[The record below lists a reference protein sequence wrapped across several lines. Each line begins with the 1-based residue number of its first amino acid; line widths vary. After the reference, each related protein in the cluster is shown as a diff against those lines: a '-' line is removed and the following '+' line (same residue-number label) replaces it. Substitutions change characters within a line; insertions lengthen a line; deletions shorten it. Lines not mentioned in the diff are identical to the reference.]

1 MTANDYY
8 ETLGVARGATEKEIR
23 SAYRRLARE
32 HHPDVNQGDKGAEA
46 RFKRINEAYQTLSN
60 PDSRKK
66 YDRFGADWRH
76 AGQFPGGPGGD
87 GQFRGGHGAGGQFHG
102 GHGAGAQFH
111 GGHGADGQFRGGHG
125 VGGQFHGG
133 HGAGAPPFTFFRNAR
148 TGGAGPRVEFDIGEF
163 GGAFEDFWSGARG
176 KGRGARSQTAPDAP
190 ATITL
195 EEAYAGASRVVLAP
209 DGKRL
214 EVRVPPGVKSG
225 ERVRVEP
232 EGGALDLLVTVAPH
246 AVFERAGDDLR
257 YAARVPMLDAVLGGE
272 AAVPTIEGKS
282 VAVRI
287 PPGTQNGRVIRLRG
301 KGMPKRGG
309 GYGDLLVA
317 VNAVLP
323 TELTDEQRALF
334 ERLREAERGAAAAG

>member
-1 MTANDYY
+1 MTANNYY
-8 ETLGVARGATEKEIR
+8 ETLGVTRGATEKEIR

-46 RFKRINEAYQTLSN
+46 RFKRINEAYQTLSD
-60 PDSRKK
+60 PDSRRK
-66 YDRFGADWRH
+66 YD
-76 AGQFPGGPGGD
+76 
-87 GQFRGGHGAGGQFHG
+87 QFRGGHGAGGQFHG
-102 GHGAGAQFH
+102 GHN
-111 GGHGADGQFRGGHG
+111 
-125 VGGQFHGG
+125 
-133 HGAGAPPFTFFRNAR
+133 AGAPPFTFFRNAR

-209 DGKRL
+209 DGKSL

-225 ERVRVEP
+225 ERIRVEP
-232 EGGALDLLVTVAPH
+232 EGGAIALLVTVAPH
-246 AVFERAGDDLR
+246 AVFERTGDDLR
-257 YAARVPMLDAVLGGE
+257 CAARVPMLDAVLGGE

-334 ERLREAERGAAAAG
+334 ERLRETERGAAAAV

>member
-46 RFKRINEAYQTLSN
+46 RFKRINEAYQTLSD

-76 AGQFPGGPGGD
+76 AGQFPGGHGAGP
-87 GQFRGGHGAGGQFHG
+87 QFHGGHGAGGQFHG
-102 GHGAGAQFH
+102 GYGA
-111 GGHGADGQFRGGHG
+111 
-125 VGGQFHGG
+125 GGQFHGG
-133 HGAGAPPFTFFRNAR
+133 HGAGAPPFAFFRNAR

-176 KGRGARSQTAPDAP
+176 KGRGGRCQTAPDAP

-232 EGGALDLLVTVAPH
+232 EGGALSLLVTVAPH
-246 AVFERAGDDLR
+246 AVFERTGDDLR

-272 AAVPTIEGKS
+272 AAVPTIAGKS

-309 GYGDLLVA
+309 GFGDLLVA

-334 ERLREAERGAAAAG
+334 ERLREAERGASAAV

>member
-66 YDRFGADWRH
+66 YDQFGADWRH
-76 AGQFPGGPGGD
+76 AGQFPGG
-87 GQFRGGHGAGGQFHG
+87 HAGGQFHG
-102 GHGAGAQFH
+102 GHAGGQFH
-111 GGHGADGQFRGGHG
+111 AGHA
-125 VGGQFHGG
+125 GGQFHGG

-148 TGGAGPRVEFDIGEF
+148 AGSASPRVEFDIGEF
-163 GGAFEDFWSGARG
+163 GGAFEDFWSGAHG
-176 KGRGARSQTAPDAP
+176 KGRGGRRQTAPDAH

-195 EEAYAGASRVVLAP
+195 EESYAGASRVVLAP

-232 EGGALDLLVTVAPH
+232 EGGALSLLITVAPH

-287 PPGTQNGRVIRLRG
+287 PQGTQNGRVIRLRG

-334 ERLREAERGAAAAG
+334 ERLREAERGAAAAV